1 MNENKSIEQDQEMEQ
16 APEEQAQEPA
26 QSDGAEQQQSNSVR
40 PFHLEG
46 ILGKRLIA
54 TFIDCVLVG
63 VAAVIISLP
72 AFFILPS
79 SPVNLGALANAIVWG
94 LAAAAILLKDTPFQ
108 AGPLDG
114 QTPGKKAM
122 GIRVTDMNR
131 NPITM
136 QQSIK
141 RNLIPAS
148 GYVLAAISSLL
159 NVIRI
164 PIISGMM
171 GFFIILPLMCISF
184 LAMLFEVYKIY
195 SGEQNRRWGDTLAG
209 TIVSWD

>member
-1 MNENKSIEQDQEMEQ
+1 MNENIEQNQEVKQSAEGQPQEQ
-16 APEEQAQEPA
+16 SQANSVEEQQPDSASA
-26 QSDGAEQQQSNSVR
+26 
-40 PFHLEG
+40 FHLEG
-46 ILGKRLIA
+46 ILGKRLVA
-54 TFIDCVLVG
+54 TFIDFILVG
-63 VAAVIISLP
+63 VAAMIITFP
-72 AFFILPS
+72 AYFVLPS
-79 SPVNLGALANAIVWG
+79 SPVNLGALASAIVWG

-108 AGPLDG
+108 AGPFDG

-122 GIRVTDMNR
+122 GIRVTDMNKK
-131 NPITM
+131 PITS

-171 GFFIILPLMCISF
+171 GFFIILPLMGISF
-184 LAMLFEVYKIY
+184 LAILFEVYKIY
-195 SGEQNRRWGDTLAG
+195 SGPQNRRWGDTLAG
-209 TIVSWD
+209 TIVALD